1 MNRAEAADAFRDG
14 IDAEIARTDLER
26 DKERTMRRILCAA
39 ALAVG
44 WATLSN
50 CSGDTLTAGQMPGDD
65 GGAGKATGSGSAGS
79 SSTTGQAGS
88 STTSSNMGGAPG
100 SGGEGG
106 APTGGTAGSP
116 GAGGEGG
123 KGSSTGGAG
132 NGGGKGGGAGK
143 GGIGGDAG
151 AGGGAAGSG
160 GKTTDAGTDCAT
172 MRANV
177 EKLMAAAQK
186 CSPTQPTPPCTQRV
200 ESFCCPITVT
210 DANAQATLD
219 YLAALGPYKKM
230 CPMPCPAIA
239 CTTGP
244 GVCMATS
251 AASTPTC
258 VP

>member
-1 MNRAEAADAFRDG
+1 
-14 IDAEIARTDLER
+14 
-26 DKERTMRRILCAA
+26 MRRILCAA

-44 WATLSN
+44 WATLSD
-50 CSGDTLTAGQMPGDD
+50 CSGETITAGMMNGDD
-65 GGAGKATGSGSAGS
+65 GGAGKATSSGSAGS

-88 STTSSNMGGAPG
+88 SMTSGNTGGAPG

-106 APTGGTAGSP
+106 ATTGGGAAGSP

-123 KGSSTGGAG
+123 KGSGTAGAG
-132 NGGGKGGGAGK
+132 NAGKGGGAGK
-143 GGIGGDAG
+143 GGIGGAAG

-172 MRANV
+172 MRAGV

-186 CSPTQPTPPCTQRV
+186 CSPSGVTPPCTQRV
-200 ESFCCPITVT
+200 ESFCCPITVS

-230 CPMPCPAIA
+230 CPTPCPAIA

-244 GVCMATS
+244 GMCTGMTAGS
-251 AASTPTC
+251 SLTC